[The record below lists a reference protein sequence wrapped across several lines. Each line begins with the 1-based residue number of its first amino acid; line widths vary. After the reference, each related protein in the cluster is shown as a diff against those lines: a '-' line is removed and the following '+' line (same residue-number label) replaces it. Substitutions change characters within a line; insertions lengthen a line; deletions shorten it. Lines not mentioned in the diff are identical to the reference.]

1 MPLNLNQP
9 TLKKY
14 TERNYRNPLYSKLDH
29 YIKKKKKEQPDVI
42 SI

>member
-9 TLKKY
+9 TLKNIQNAI
-14 TERNYRNPLYSKLDH
+14 TETLYIVSL
-29 YIKKKKKEQPDVI
+29 ITILKKKKKEQPDVI